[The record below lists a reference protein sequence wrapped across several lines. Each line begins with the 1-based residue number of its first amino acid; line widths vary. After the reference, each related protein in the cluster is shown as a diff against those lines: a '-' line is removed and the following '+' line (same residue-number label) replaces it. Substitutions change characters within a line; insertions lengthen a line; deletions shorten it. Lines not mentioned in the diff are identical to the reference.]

1 MSGPAPD
8 VDVTSGLGPTDADLS
23 DPDAF
28 VSGVPHA
35 TLRHLRNEHPVHWT
49 PEKDGGRGFWSVTRY
64 DDVLAVSRDPET
76 FSCAQGIRIEDMDA
90 EESAARSTMM
100 ETDAPE
106 HTRFRRLVSKPF
118 NRREVWT
125 YEVALRTISREVVD
139 RMATT
144 THFDFVHEMARELPM
159 RMLGKLLGVPDG
171 DGPWLV
177 ERGDALLGN
186 TDPDFT
192 DHPVGLVDT
201 DEFRLMP
208 FRSPAGYELFR
219 YAEEQARV
227 RREAPTDDVI
237 SDLLGVPPQGEPLTD
252 LEFKNFFTLL
262 VAAGNDT
269 TRYTMTAGLKALIER
284 PDQLDEL
291 RASIGTNPKL
301 MDSAVEEILRWG
313 TVTMHFRRTAT
324 RDVQMHGA
332 TIKRGDKVVMWFIGA
347 DYDERRFDDP
357 FRFDIHRTPNDHCA
371 FGRLTPHLCL
381 GAHLARLEI
390 RVLLDELLPRLS
402 SATFDGPQPR
412 LRSNFIAGIKQLPV
426 AVAWT

>member
-1 MSGPAPD
+1 MSGPHPSAD
-8 VDVTSGLGPTDADLS
+8 LVNGLGPIDADLS

-28 VSGVPHA
+28 TAGVPHA
-35 TLRHLRNEHPVHWT
+35 TFRHLRDHDPVHWT
-49 PEKDGGRGFWSVTRY
+49 PESDGGRGFWSVTRY
-64 DDVLAVSRDPET
+64 DDLLAVSRDPET
-76 FSCAQGIRIEDMDA
+76 FSAAHGIRIEDMTTDEA
-90 EESAARSTMM
+90 AARSTMM

-125 YEVALRTISREVVD
+125 YEVGLRAIAKAVVD

-144 THFDFVHEMARELPM
+144 TSFDFVGEIARELPM
-159 RMLGKLLGVPDG
+159 RMLGQLLGVDQA

-177 ERGDALLGN
+177 ERGDMLLGN
-186 TDPDFT
+186 TDPDYT
-192 DHPVGLVDT
+192 AHPVGLVDT

-208 FRSPAGYELFR
+208 FRSPAGYELFK
-219 YAEEQARV
+219 YAEEQARM
-227 RREAPTDDVI
+227 RRAAPTDDVI
-237 SDLLGVPPQGEPLTD
+237 SDLLGRPPVGEPLTD

-269 TRYTMTAGLKALIER
+269 TRYTMAAGLKALVER
-284 PDQLDEL
+284 PEQLAEL
-291 RASIGTNPKL
+291 RDSIGSNPKL

-324 RDVQMHGA
+324 RDVEMHGR
-332 TIKRGDKVVMWFIGA
+332 TIRGGDKVVIWFMGA
-347 DYDERRFDDP
+347 DYDERQFPDP
-357 FRFDIHRTPNDHCA
+357 YRFDIHRFPNDHCA
-371 FGRLTPHLCL
+371 FGRLSPHLCL

-402 SATFDGPQPR
+402 EIVITGPMPR
-412 LRSNFIAGIKQLPV
+412 LRSNFIAGIKQIPV
-426 AVAWT
+426 TVTWA